1 MTGRIPRSKTRT
13 SKAVRRRLWAFVGI
27 AVFVLATIS
36 FGTVVVARHV
46 AQQDA
51 LKDAER
57 TTRRLAQLVV
67 APLMPGVLS
76 HDQNS
81 LDELNRAI
89 STRLKDGSVAEIDVW
104 DGDGTVVYC
113 NEPLTIGK
121 HFATT
126 PQLLATTENDVT
138 SADIALSDETSDLPS
153 NQWFVEVY
161 VPMRVPGYPRTLAF
175 EAYYSADQLN
185 EQTTALATDS
195 ILLALIPLIV
205 LQAVQVPIAIWL
217 TRRVGRQEA
226 ERAALLNRA
235 LSASDRERRAIAV
248 NLHDGVVQDLA
259 GVGYALAAITP
270 AVPNGQRGIAESCAT
285 SVRTAV
291 DALRLLMVEIYPP
304 DLSGSGLPDAI
315 NGLAQPLRDKGISVT
330 IDVGTLPTLAQES
343 AVAIYRVARETIANV
358 AKHAGAT
365 DVRIVLSPHDGET
378 VRLMVIDNGSGIP
391 PDAFERR
398 QDGHFGL
405 HMLADHIEDLGG
417 MFFVSPGPT
426 TGTVVEA
433 IVPIQPAV

>member
-1 MTGRIPRSKTRT
+1 
-13 SKAVRRRLWAFVGI
+13 VGI

-57 TTRRLAQLVV
+57 TTDRLARLVV
-67 APLMPGVLS
+67 APLLPGYLQG
-76 HDQNS
+76 DQTDLN
-81 LDELNRAI
+81 ELTEAI
-89 STRLKDGSVAEIDVW
+89 QTRTRDGSVQEIDVW
-104 DGDGTVVYC
+104 ESNGRVLYS
-113 NEPLTIGK
+113 NEPLTAGK
-121 HFATT
+121 QFATT
-126 PQLLATTENDVT
+126 QQLTNTTQKGVT
-138 SADIALSDETSDLPS
+138 SADIALSDETSHLPK
-153 NQWFVEVY
+153 NVWFVEVY
-161 VPMRVPGYPRTLAF
+161 VPMKLKGYGTLAF

-217 TRRVGRQEA
+217 TRRVSRQEA

-270 AVPNGQRGIAESCAT
+270 AVPGAHRDIADSCAT

-315 NGLAQPLRDKGISVT
+315 SGLAQPLRDKGAVVT
-330 IDVGTLPTLAQES
+330 IDVGTVPVLAPES
-343 AVAIYRVARETIANV
+343 AVAIYRVARETITNV
-358 AKHAGAT
+358 AKHAGASE
-365 DVRIVLSPHDGET
+365 VRIVLGPHDGDT
-378 VRLMVIDNGSGIP
+378 VRLLVVDNGTGIP
-391 PDAFERR
+391 PDAFDRR
-398 QDGHFGL
+398 QEGHFGL

-417 MFFVSPGPT
+417 MFFVAPGPSG
-426 TGTVVEA
+426 GTVVEA
-433 IVPIQPAV
+433 IVPVQPVV

>member
-27 AVFVLATIS
+27 AVFVLVTIS

-57 TTRRLAQLVV
+57 TTGRLAELVV
-67 APLMPGVLS
+67 KPLMPGVLAHNQS
-76 HDQNS
+76 TVND
-81 LDELNRAI
+81 LNRAI
-89 STRLKDGSVAEIDVW
+89 ETRLKDGSVAEIDVW
-104 DGDGTVVYC
+104 EGDGTVLYC

-126 PQLLATTENDVT
+126 PQLTATTRDHVT
-138 SADIALSDETSDLPS
+138 SADISLSDETSDLPS

-161 VPMRVPGYPRTLAF
+161 VPLKVPGYPTLAF

-235 LSASDRERRAIAV
+235 LSASDRERRSIAV

-270 AVPNGQRGIAESCAT
+270 AVSNGQRSIAESCAT

-304 DLSGSGLPDAI
+304 DLSGAGLPDAI
-315 NGLAQPLRDKGISVT
+315 SGLAQPLRDKGLTVT
-330 IDVGTLPTLAQES
+330 IDVGTLPTLAPES
-343 AVAIYRVARETIANV
+343 AVAIYRVARETITNV
-358 AKHAGAT
+358 GKHASAAE
-365 DVRIVLSPHDGET
+365 VRIILAPHDGES
-378 VRLMVIDNGSGIP
+378 VRLMVIDNGRGIP

-398 QDGHFGL
+398 QEGHFGL

-417 MFFVSPGPT
+417 MFFVSPGPSG
-426 TGTVVEA
+426 GTVVEA
-433 IVPIQPAV
+433 IVPVQPVI

>member
-1 MTGRIPRSKTRT
+1 MNGRTPRSKPRT
-13 SKAVRRRLWAFVGI
+13 SQAVRRRLWAFVGI

-57 TTRRLAQLVV
+57 TTDRLARLVV
-67 APLMPGVLS
+67 APLMPGVLRKDPATVS
-76 HDQNS
+76 D
-81 LDELNRAI
+81 LNRAI

-104 DGDGTVVYC
+104 AGDGTVLYC
-113 NEPLTIGK
+113 NEPITIGK

-126 PQLLATTENDVT
+126 PQLTATTQEDKT
-138 SADIALSDETSDLPS
+138 SADISLSDETSDLPS

-161 VPMRVPGYPRTLAF
+161 VPMKLPGYRTLAF

-235 LSASDRERRAIAV
+235 LSASDRERRTIAV

-259 GVGYALAAITP
+259 GVGYALAAISP
-270 AVPNGQRGIAESCAT
+270 AVPSGQRSIAESCAT

-315 NGLAQPLRDKGISVT
+315 GGLAQPLRDKGTNVT
-330 IDVGTLPTLAQES
+330 IDVGTLPTLAPES
-343 AVAIYRVARETIANV
+343 AVAVYRVARETITNV
-358 AKHAGAT
+358 AKHAGASE
-365 DVRIVLSPHDGET
+365 VRIILAPHDGDT

-391 PDAFERR
+391 PDAFDRR

-417 MFFVSPGPT
+417 MFFVAPGPSA
-426 TGTVVEA
+426 GTVVEA
-433 IVPIQPAV
+433 IVPVQPVV

>member
-1 MTGRIPRSKTRT
+1 MTGRIPRTKTRT
-13 SKAVRRRLWAFVGI
+13 SQAVRRRLWAFVGI

-57 TTRRLAQLVV
+57 TTGRLANKVV
-67 APLMPGVLS
+67 LPLMPGVL
-76 HDQNS
+76 HNDGHS
-81 LDELNRAI
+81 LGELNRAI
-89 STRLKDGSVAEIDVW
+89 QTRLEDGSVAEIDVW
-104 DGDGTVVYC
+104 QGDGTVLYC
-113 NEPLTIGK
+113 NEPLVIGK
-121 HFATT
+121 RFATT
-126 PQLLATTENDVT
+126 PQLTATTQHGMT
-138 SADIALSDETSDLPS
+138 SADISLSDETSDLPS

-161 VPMRVPGYPRTLAF
+161 VPMTVRGYPTMAF

-226 ERAALLNRA
+226 ERTALLNRA
-235 LSASDRERRAIAV
+235 LSSSDRERRAIAV

-270 AVPNGQRGIAESCAT
+270 AVAGAQRDIAESCAT

-315 NGLAQPLRDKGISVT
+315 SGLAQPLRDKGMSVT
-330 IDVGTLPTLAQES
+330 IDVGTLPTLAPES
-343 AVAIYRVARETIANV
+343 AVAVYRVARETITNV
-358 AKHAGAT
+358 DKHAGASE
-365 DVRIVLSPHDGET
+365 VRIALAPHDGDT
-378 VRLMVIDNGSGIP
+378 VRLTVLDNGTGIP
-391 PDAFERR
+391 ADAFERR

-417 MFFVSPGPT
+417 MFFVSPGPSG
-426 TGTVVEA
+426 GTLVEA
-433 IVPIQPAV
+433 IVPVQPVV